1 MRVRAVDGSNDWLF
15 GKGKNSYV
23 RDSQAIGQNIKT
35 RLMSF
40 LGDCF
45 FAQTEGI
52 DWFNLLGGK
61 ELLEIELAM
70 GATILNTEGVLGILQ
85 LDLRVDEKRRLYIEY
100 AVQTVFSPVYGSFD
114 FEPLSEV
121 QNG

>member
-100 AVQTVFSPVYGSFD
+100 AVQTVFSPVYGSFE